1 MGDTIIIK
9 ILKMKIFMALT
20 ALVAGTSIV
29 SSDTKAGCACC
40 FGSIS
45 CCAICCV
52 TKCRDDSV
60 LTGKVANLLDEV
72 QMGLSEAQTESCGKC
87 ALCYL
92 NGENCNECG
101 LAQMDVLPSLTKI

>member
-1 MGDTIIIK
+1 MGIRHDNNKK

-87 ALCYL
+87 
-92 NGENCNECG
+92 
-101 LAQMDVLPSLTKI
+101 QRLPKSNNQNFLFRLFL